1 MESSLSKK
9 LNRRQLLV
17 GMGLVGA
24 GAILAACGDDEDV
37 PAAPGAQDDTDPV
50 DDDDDVED
58 TDDVA
63 DVDDPDATTLR
74 FMRFAGPAW
83 IHDTEFVDRFMDE
96 NPNIVVEAE
105 DVVYGEMFTK
115 AQAMAAT
122 DQLADV
128 VSGHSRWT
136 PFLAYRGFHL
146 QLDDLVDEHHDEIE
160 FDDFF
165 PSVIDD
171 ARFQTGDG
179 NLYWLPTVVHSGGNA
194 VIMFNMDLMDQVGLE
209 PPTDPDW
216 TLEDYREYAY
226 AAQEELP
233 SGIWGTWLNTRTP
246 LYAQQYLRSFGTDPE
261 VGSDDAWLLARDQQT
276 MQTDTEP
283 IREGLEWFATMVRDG
298 VAPPESEKQALEGTG
313 VSTFT
318 AGQALTRAREVGGPI
333 TDRLAVED
341 RFEIYAW
348 IFPRGPHGHRGSAL
362 SYNNQAIWSETQHPE
377 ESFQLASY
385 LTGPE
390 IAIWTPLEGALQA
403 MARRS
408 AWFSDELH
416 ERYPFKAQVAEWFDT
431 HVDPFPNPHNFR
443 FIEWQQIY
451 ENETFEYFNGN
462 ESFEDMQPRLQER
475 CQAVLD
481 LGPPS

>member
-1 MESSLSKK
+1 
-9 LNRRQLLV
+9 
-17 GMGLVGA
+17 
-24 GAILAACGDDEDV
+24 
-37 PAAPGAQDDTDPV
+37 
-50 DDDDDVED
+50 
-58 TDDVA
+58 
-63 DVDDPDATTLR
+63 
-74 FMRFAGPAW
+74 
-83 IHDTEFVDRFMDE
+83 
-96 NPNIVVEAE
+96 
-105 DVVYGEMFTK
+105 
-115 AQAMAAT
+115 
-122 DQLADV
+122 
-128 VSGHSRWT
+128 
-136 PFLAYRGFHL
+136 
-146 QLDDLVDEHHDEIE
+146 
-160 FDDFF
+160 
-165 PSVIDD
+165 
-171 ARFQTGDG
+171 
-179 NLYWLPTVVHSGGNA
+179 
-194 VIMFNMDLMDQVGLE
+194 
-209 PPTDPDW
+209 
-216 TLEDYREYAY
+216 
-226 AAQEELP
+226 
-233 SGIWGTWLNTRTP
+233 
-246 LYAQQYLRSFGTDPE
+246 
-261 VGSDDAWLLARDQQT
+261 
-276 MQTDTEP
+276 
-283 IREGLEWFATMVRDG
+283 MVRDG

-385 LTGPE
+385 LTGRD
-390 IAIWTPLEGALQA
+390 IAIWTPLDGALQA

-481 LGPPS
+481 AVERHGGPKVMYDIDGEVCAEGEGRPDQPRRPQQRKEGGFHSNFRLRRLCGVSSWRPRNS